1 MTSKKSGGHR
11 WVVVPAVGAA
21 LALWS
26 VATLAGLYSVSTSL
40 TAASNGLPQS
50 LLAPRSIALA
60 DQRRQLANAWAP
72 SLASAGAHKKGSLTG
87 GCDVGCLSLATSFA
101 HSTPTQDG
109 KAARLKPAAPDSI
122 AYEGIRVAHEKAVV
136 M

>member
-1 MTSKKSGGHR
+1 M
-11 WVVVPAVGAA
+11 VPAVGAA
-21 LALWS
+21 LALWA

-72 SLASAGAHKKGSLTG
+72 RLAAAGAYKKGSLTS
-87 GCDVGCLSLATSFA
+87 GCDVAVSASPATLR
-101 HSTPTQDG
+101 TPPRPPPRRSMM
-109 KAARLKPAAPDSI
+109 ARRRA
-122 AYEGIRVAHEKAVV
+122 
-136 M
+136 